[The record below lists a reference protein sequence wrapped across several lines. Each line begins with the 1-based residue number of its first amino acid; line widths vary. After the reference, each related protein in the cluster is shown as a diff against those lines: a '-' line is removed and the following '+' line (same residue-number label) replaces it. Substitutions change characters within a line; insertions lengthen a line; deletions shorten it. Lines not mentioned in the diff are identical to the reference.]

1 MNQKF
6 SCVFLFQLYLVIILM
21 ILFTSAFL
29 RATEEVSVMILN
41 SKERFQ
47 ISFVLNSLLNVL

>member
-1 MNQKF
+1 MNQF
-6 SCVFLFQLYLVIILM
+6 SYVFLFQLYLVIILM

-47 ISFVLNSLLNVL
+47 IFFVLNSLLNVL